1 MATDA
6 IRQPNRSGYPDMT
19 NKKRG
24 EDQAAKF
31 PRLRDAVQTVANAA
45 LTVDY
50 ISILESEP
58 HAAAPGLTIKYVPDK
73 LILTSQSFD
82 DYITEF
88 RSVTFDSLEEFAIA
102 VLSDINNE
110 VVPRWCQIVVWR
122 RVDGITNRCVVVEDR
137 QPNWDNPAL
146 LSRIAPV

>member
-1 MATDA
+1 
-6 IRQPNRSGYPDMT
+6 MT
-19 NKKRG
+19 NDKPDEAQTAR
-24 EDQAAKF
+24 F
-31 PRLRDAVQTVANAA
+31 PHLRDAVRTVANTA
-45 LTVDY
+45 LTVDF
-50 ISILESEP
+50 ISVLESDP

-82 DYITEF
+82 DYTAAF
-88 RSVTFDSLEEFAIA
+88 RSVTFDSLEDFAIT

-110 VVPRWCQIVVWR
+110 VVPRWCQIVIWR
-122 RVDGITNRCVVVEDR
+122 RAEGSAYRCVVVEDR